1 MTTHRIAVR
10 GCGMRYGPS
19 GSRGGGASRGW
30 VARGREVYFS
40 VLSNAAAG
48 ADPCGV
54 VLSADL
60 SEGRVVFD
68 LPVLLPDEEFIALDL
83 IRRRPFKQR
92 PRWKV

>member
-1 MTTHRIAVR
+1 LIAR
-10 GCGMRYGPS
+10 
-19 GSRGGGASRGW
+19 
-30 VARGREVYFS
+30 ARQVYFS
-40 VLSNAAAG
+40 FLSGAAAG
-48 ADPCGV
+48 IEPCGV
-54 VLSADL
+54 VLGSDV

>member
-1 MTTHRIAVR
+1 MIAR
-10 GCGMRYGPS
+10 
-19 GSRGGGASRGW
+19 A
-30 VARGREVYFS
+30 REVYFS
-40 VLSNAAAG
+40 FLSNAAAG

-60 SEGRVVFD
+60 CEGRVVFD

-92 PRWKV
+92 PRWTV

>member
-1 MTTHRIAVR
+1 LIAR
-10 GCGMRYGPS
+10 
-19 GSRGGGASRGW
+19 A
-30 VARGREVYFS
+30 REVYFS
-40 VLSNAAAG
+40 FLSNAAVG

-54 VLSADL
+54 VLSTEL
-60 SEGRVVFD
+60 SQGRVVFD

>member
-1 MTTHRIAVR
+1 MIAR
-10 GCGMRYGPS
+10 
-19 GSRGGGASRGW
+19 
-30 VARGREVYFS
+30 ARQVYFS
-40 VLSNAAAG
+40 FLSGAAAG
-48 ADPCGV
+48 IEPCGV
-54 VLSADL
+54 VLGSDV

>member
-1 MTTHRIAVR
+1 M
-10 GCGMRYGPS
+10 
-19 GSRGGGASRGW
+19 
-30 VARGREVYFS
+30 
-40 VLSNAAAG
+40 VLG
-48 ADPCGV
+48 ADV
-54 VLSADL
+54 